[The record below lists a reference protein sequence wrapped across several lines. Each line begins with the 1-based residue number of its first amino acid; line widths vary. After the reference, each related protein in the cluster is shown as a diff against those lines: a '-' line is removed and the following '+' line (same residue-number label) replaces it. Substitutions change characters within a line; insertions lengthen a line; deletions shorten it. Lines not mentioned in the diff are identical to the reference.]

1 MRSGPGKDAVDY
13 RGVPAAA
20 DDPAGDLDLVI
31 QRIFTAGVLLGHALC
46 HRRGSV
52 AAVADAVGRLD
63 DAVINIR
70 SAMPRECEPAGD
82 LESLAARLD
91 QIQHDV
97 CRLTATLAAEA
108 TPSLRE
114 AAFSIHRA
122 QVAVSEACALPG
134 G

>member
-1 MRSGPGKDAVDY
+1 VGFRPESHALGRRGGAAV
-13 RGVPAAA
+13 

-31 QRIFTAGVLLGHALC
+31 QQIFTAGVLLGHALG
-46 HRRGSV
+46 RRGGCA

-63 DAVINIR
+63 EAVITIR
-70 SAMPRECEPAGD
+70 SALPRGDAAAED
-82 LESLAARLD
+82 LETLAARLD
-91 QIQHDV
+91 RVQHDV
-97 CRLTATLAAEA
+97 CHLTATSAAEA

-134 G
+134 R